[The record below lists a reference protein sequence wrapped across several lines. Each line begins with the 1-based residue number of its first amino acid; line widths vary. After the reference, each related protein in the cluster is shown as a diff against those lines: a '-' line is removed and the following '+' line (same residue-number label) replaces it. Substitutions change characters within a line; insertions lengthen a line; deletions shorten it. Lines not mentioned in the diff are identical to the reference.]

1 MPVPPARTPA
11 PAGSAGAVQSN
22 GAGPG
27 LCVLILDVHRMVS
40 TALRTALQGAGL
52 DAHEL
57 AVSDHHTIMA
67 DAARH
72 PAAVVLVELALG
84 ADPGGEPIR
93 TIELIAA
100 LTGQGHR
107 VLVVGEHLD
116 TAAAA
121 IAAGAIGALSKSVPL
136 ASLLATLAVAAAG
149 RPLMTDA
156 DHDRWLA
163 RHHHDCQHAAQ
174 RARRLDRLTPREHQV
189 LALMATGH
197 RAAWIAEHFVVALP
211 TVRTQIRSIL
221 LKLDVGSQL
230 EAVALI
236 YDTQRDRAR

>member
-1 MPVPPARTPA
+1 MPVPPARIPA
-11 PAGSAGAVQSN
+11 SAGWAGAARSN
-22 GAGPG
+22 GAQPG

-40 TALRTALQGAGL
+40 TALRTALQSAGL

-57 AVSDHHTIMA
+57 AVSDHHRILA
-67 DAARH
+67 DAAHH

-84 ADPGGEPIR
+84 ADPGGE

-100 LTGQGHR
+100 LTRQGHR
-107 VLVVGEHLD
+107 VWVVGEHLN

-121 IAAGAIGALSKSVPL
+121 IAAGAIGVVSKSVPL

-149 RPLMTDA
+149 RPVMTCA
-156 DHDRWLA
+156 DRDRWLA
-163 RHHHDCQHAAQ
+163 RHHLDCEHAAQ

-189 LALMATGH
+189 LALMASGH

-221 LKLDVGSQL
+221 LKLDVGSQV

-236 YDTQRDRAR
+236 YDTQRVRAR